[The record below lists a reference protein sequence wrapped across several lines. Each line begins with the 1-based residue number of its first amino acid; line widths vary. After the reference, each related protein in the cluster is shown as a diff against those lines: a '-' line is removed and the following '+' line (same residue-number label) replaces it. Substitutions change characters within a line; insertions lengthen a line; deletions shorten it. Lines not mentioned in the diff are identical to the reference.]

1 MAISR
6 YNNRIIRDNVDDS
19 YTLSDILKKRGISSI
34 EQFTTANLKYPDI
47 NEISNLEIKTEVWTV
62 GTKYF
67 KLSKNYY
74 GSEEYWW
81 VIAWYNLKPLE
92 TDFKPGDVVYIP
104 TPLQDILSIYDLF

>member
-1 MAISR
+1 MAVSR
-6 YNNRIIRDNVDDS
+6 YNNRTVRDNEDS
-19 YTLSDILKKRGISSI
+19 SYALSSILKRRGINSI
-34 EQFTTANLKYPDI
+34 EQFTTAMLSYPDLAQ
-47 NEISNLEIKTEVWTV
+47 ISNLDVKTEVWTV

-67 KLSKNYY
+67 KLAKDYY

-104 TPLQDILSIYDLF
+104 MPLQDILSIYGLF

>member
-1 MAISR
+1 MAVSR
-6 YNNRIIRDNVDDS
+6 YNNRTIIDNNNES
-19 YTLSDILKKRGISSI
+19 YVLSDILKKRGINSI
-34 EQFTTANLKYPDI
+34 EQFITARLRSPDI
-47 NEISNLEIKTEVWTV
+47 NEIINLDVKTEIWAV

-67 KLSKNYY
+67 KLAKKYY

-104 TPLQDILSIYDLF
+104 TPLQDILSIYGLL